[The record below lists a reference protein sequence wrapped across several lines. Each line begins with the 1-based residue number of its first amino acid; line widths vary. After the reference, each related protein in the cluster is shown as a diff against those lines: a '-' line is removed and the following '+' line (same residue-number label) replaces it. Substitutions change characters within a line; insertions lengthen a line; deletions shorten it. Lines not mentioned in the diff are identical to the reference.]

1 MEPWGE
7 VLVGVVVVLG
17 LFGVLVQ
24 VLPGGLLVL
33 GAVAVW
39 AVLTGETAAWVVLAV
54 AALATVAAAVGKYL
68 VAGRYMLRNDVRSS
82 TLWWGVVGGIIGFF
96 VVPVVGMLVGFPL
109 GVFVAEAVKRG
120 WDMGA
125 AWRATLVALRATGLS
140 ILVEL
145 AGAVAATLA
154 WLVGLAVT

>member
-7 VLVGVVVVLG
+7 LLVGLVIVLG

-24 VLPGGLLVL
+24 VLPGGFVVL
-33 GAVAVW
+33 GAILVWAIFTGGTTAWIVLTVAV
-39 AVLTGETAAWVVLAV
+39 
-54 AALATVAAAVGKYL
+54 LATVGAAVGKYL
-68 VAGRYMLRNDVRSS
+68 LAGRYMLRNEVRSS

-96 VVPVVGMLVGFPL
+96 VIPVVGMLAGFPI
-109 GVFVAEAVKRG
+109 GVFVAEASRRS
-120 WDMGA
+120 WDTRA
-125 AWRATLVALRATGLS
+125 AWRATVVALRATGLA

-154 WLVGLAVT
+154 WVVGVMLT

>member
-1 MEPWGE
+1 MELWGE
-7 VLVGVVVVLG
+7 LLVGLVIVLG

-24 VLPGGLLVL
+24 VLPGGFVVL
-33 GAVAVW
+33 GAILVWAILTGGIAW
-39 AVLTGETAAWVVLAV
+39 AVLVV
-54 AALATVAAAVGKYL
+54 AALATLAAAVGKYL

-82 TLWWGVVGGIIGFF
+82 TLWWGVVGGAIGFF
-96 VVPVVGMLVGFPL
+96 VIPVVGMLVGFPL
-109 GVFVAEAVKRG
+109 GVYVAEATKRG
-120 WDMGA
+120 WDTGA

-145 AGAVAATLA
+145 AGATVATVA